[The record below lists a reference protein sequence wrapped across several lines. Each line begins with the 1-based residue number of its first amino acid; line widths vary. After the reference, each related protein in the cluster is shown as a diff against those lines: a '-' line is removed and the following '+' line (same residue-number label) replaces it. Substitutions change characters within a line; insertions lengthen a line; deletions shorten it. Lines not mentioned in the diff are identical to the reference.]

1 MAHRIDDLTRVFV
14 AILIL
19 LLIPLFSP
27 LGNNFRKEF
36 ASDRGQ
42 HHTLPSRL
50 SPSSEKEPQIA
61 RILTDSFVPLKIGG
75 ICDAD
80 VPERWG
86 EAFGRESSWP
96 AGTAFAAEN
105 KNPYDKFRTASYSNQ
120 GLYPE
125 EDEIRLGAELHRQ
138 LQQQETFV
146 TDPAIT
152 RYIQELGQRLA
163 RVSKRPDLTYR
174 FFVIEDPTV
183 NAFALPGGYIYIH
196 TGLLQTVE
204 SESELASVLGHEI
217 AHVVARHG
225 LKNLKRAQQ
234 WQFFI
239 GLLNLGLD
247 AALGQGRARYGQLA
261 SQLLA
266 AGILTKHSRD
276 AEREA
281 DFLGLHEMY
290 RAQYDPRGMI
300 SMFQKLE
307 RISRQNPD
315 LLGFVFRT
323 HPPASERIRNTQA
336 EITDHLELSEEL
348 IQNTDDFLA
357 MKRRF
362 RELGL
367 GHVRPRQRRR

>member
-1 MAHRIDDLTRVFV
+1 MAYRSDMSKALTT
-14 AILIL
+14 ILIL
-19 LLIPLFSP
+19 LMIPFASSV
-27 LGNNFRKEF
+27 GDHFRKEV
-36 ASDRGQ
+36 ASGRE
-42 HHTLPSRL
+42 PMACSRL
-50 SPSSEKEPQIA
+50 PVSWG
-61 RILTDSFVPLKIGG
+61 RLGGG
-75 ICDAD
+75 IEADAS
-80 VPERWG
+80 WWAG
-86 EAFGRESSWP
+86 AAFARES
-96 AGTAFAAEN
+96 

-125 EDEIRLGAELHRQ
+125 RDEIRLGAELHRQ

-146 TDPAIT
+146 TDAGLT
-152 RYIQELGQRLA
+152 RYVQQLGERLA
-163 RVSKRPDLTYR
+163 RVSKRPDLAYH

-183 NAFALPGGYIYIH
+183 NAFALPGGYVYIH

-225 LKNLKRAQQ
+225 LKNLKKAQQ
-234 WQFFI
+234 WQFFV
-239 GLLNLGLD
+239 GLLGLGLD
-247 AALGQGRARYGQLA
+247 AALGQRGAEYGQLA

-281 DFLGLHEMY
+281 DFLGLHQMY
-290 RAQYDPRGMI
+290 RARYDPRGMV
-300 SMFQKLE
+300 SLFQKLD
-307 RISRQNPD
+307 RISRQTPD

-336 EITDHLELSEEL
+336 EITDHLELTEGL

-367 GHVRPRQRRR
+367 DRVRARQRRR

>member
-1 MAHRIDDLTRVFV
+1 VSTV
-14 AILIL
+14 
-19 LLIPLFSP
+19 
-27 LGNNFRKEF
+27 
-36 ASDRGQ
+36 
-42 HHTLPSRL
+42 L
-50 SPSSEKEPQIA
+50 S
-61 RILTDSFVPLKIGG
+61 TDS
-75 ICDAD
+75 
-80 VPERWG
+80 
-86 EAFGRESSWP
+86 
-96 AGTAFAAEN
+96 
-105 KNPYDKFRTASYSNQ
+105 KNPYDKFRTASYSNR

-125 EDEIRLGAELHRQ
+125 RDEIRLGAELHRQ

-152 RYIQELGQRLA
+152 RYIQQLGERLA
-163 RVSKRPDLTYR
+163 RVSKRPDLIYH

-225 LKNLKRAQQ
+225 LKNLKKAQQ
-234 WQFFI
+234 WQFFV

-247 AALGQGRARYGQLA
+247 AALGQRGAQYGQLA

-290 RAQYDPRGMI
+290 RARYDPRGMI
-300 SMFQKLE
+300 SLFQKLD
-307 RISRQNPD
+307 RISRQSPD

-336 EITDHLELSEEL
+336 EITDHLDLTERG

-357 MKRRF
+357 MKGRF
-362 RELGL
+362 RDLGL
-367 GHVRPRQRRR
+367 DRVPARQRRR

>member
-1 MAHRIDDLTRVFV
+1 MVYRKDDLARALT

-19 LLIPLFSP
+19 LLT
-27 LGNNFRKEF
+27 
-36 ASDRGQ
+36 
-42 HHTLPSRL
+42 TLPTPAGDDSPKGLASVEEPIGRFSLPHGVVSRER
-50 SPSSEKEPQIA
+50 SAEEP
-61 RILTDSFVPLKIGG
+61 
-75 ICDAD
+75 
-80 VPERWG
+80 EG
-86 EAFGRESSWP
+86 EASWP
-96 AGTAFAAEN
+96 VSAVLSTES
-105 KNPYDKFRTASYSNQ
+105 KNPYDKFRTASYSNR

-125 EDEIRLGAELHRQ
+125 GDEIRLGAELHRQ
-138 LQQQETFV
+138 LQKQETFV

-152 RYIQELGQRLA
+152 RYIQRLGERLA
-163 RVSKRPDLTYR
+163 RVSKRPDLVYH

-225 LKNLKRAQQ
+225 LKNLKKAQQ

-247 AALGQGRARYGQLA
+247 AALGQRGARYGQLA

-290 RAQYDPRGMI
+290 RARYDPRGMI
-300 SMFQKLE
+300 SMFQKLD

-336 EITDHLELSEEL
+336 EITDHLDLTEGA

-357 MKRRF
+357 MKSRF

-367 GHVRPRQRRR
+367 DRVRARQRRR